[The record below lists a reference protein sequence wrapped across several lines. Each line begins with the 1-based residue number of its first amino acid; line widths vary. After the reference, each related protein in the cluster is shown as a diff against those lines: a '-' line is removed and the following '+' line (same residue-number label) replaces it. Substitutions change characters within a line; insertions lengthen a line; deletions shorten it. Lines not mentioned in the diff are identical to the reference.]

1 MMMMMMMAMVMTM
14 MIIQDGDDDDDGGDD
29 VDNLGMT
36 NLNQEGPYKN
46 PEAQPGFASG
56 ASGYFRKLL

>member
-1 MMMMMMMAMVMTM
+1 MTNLN
-14 MIIQDGDDDDDGGDD
+14 QEDGDDNDDGGDD
-29 VDNLGMT
+29 VDSLGMT